1 MVAFGVLGVIAI
13 ANGLSTYIFDGQT
26 LEQKVNMFSGAGLVD
41 YAGLAIGLTL
51 GFAILKTPMD
61 QLQAAISKN

>member
-1 MVAFGVLGVIAI
+1 MMLAGILPKF
-13 ANGLSTYIFDGQT
+13 T
-26 LEQKVNMFSGAGLVD
+26 GAGLVD

-51 GFAILKTPMD
+51 GMAILKQPMD

>member
-1 MVAFGVLGVIAI
+1 MLAGII
-13 ANGLSTYIFDGQT
+13 P
-26 LEQKVNMFSGAGLVD
+26 KFSGAGLVD